1 MVMPAW
7 CPGSGRNIQSLC
19 RFAVVMGS
27 MATMATMT
35 TMTEQMH
42 CYESDE
48 KQYPDPVLYKP
59 FHNRSLVELDER

>member
-1 MVMPAW
+1 MPMPAW

-19 RFAVVMGS
+19 RFAVVRGS
-27 MATMATMT
+27 MAA
-35 TMTEQMH
+35 MTEQMH

>member
-1 MVMPAW
+1 MPMPAW
-7 CPGSGRNIQSLC
+7 CPGSGRHIQSLF

-27 MATMATMT
+27 MAAMA

-48 KQYPDPVLYKP
+48 KQYPHPVLYKP
-59 FHNRSLVELDER
+59 FHDLSLGELDER